1 MESTTGTSTWYIKYQ
16 TLPRG
21 SLALQY
27 EQADESG
34 SEAGHGSDHES
45 QSGGREPEAEQAGQ
59 TTPVRKDGGAASETP
74 GRPGLPNSARY
85 RAGPWYPGNQSPITT
100 PADGTAYLP
109 VGTRVG
115 SRTP

>member
-1 MESTTGTSTWYIKYQ
+1 MYWMREQLS
-16 TLPRG
+16 

-45 QSGGREPEAEQAGQ
+45 ESGGREPEAEQAGQ

-74 GRPGLPNSARY
+74 GLPL
-85 RAGPWYPGNQSPITT
+85 QLKEPI
-100 PADGTAYLP
+100 PA
-109 VGTRVG
+109 
-115 SRTP
+115 